1 MAITA
6 IPTLT
11 IHIDMMLMPRRRRTK
26 KASYAKLEVPTSTF
40 IPYEYHWDRETIV
53 THKKEFLQIIKLEG
67 FSFETADDEDVDMK
81 KMVRNSLLKSMADG
95 TYAVWFHT
103 IRRRQSAYPGGRQP
117 PGFPTYLDK
126 KWREKHHSKDSY
138 VNELYITVIRK
149 PDTKG
154 AAKIHH
160 FMKKASDVSSK
171 ASSIESMRDSY
182 KELAEAVNRL
192 VATMKDY
199 GARLLTTYETE
210 HGTFSEPMEF
220 LGKLVN
226 CGFSQP
232 MRFHHEKIATA
243 LPIYRLYFGDRAV
256 EVAGGPRKRYGGII
270 SIKEYAPAT
279 AAGLLDG
286 FLQLPFEFVI
296 SQSYTFHNR
305 SVNINRMQIRQRRM
319 MAAEDA
325 AISQIAE
332 ISDALDMAMSGH
344 VAFGP
349 HHMTVMCYEE
359 SLPELEKVLSLAIAE
374 LVNLGINPVRE
385 KFVMEPAYW
394 AQLPANFDCIA
405 RGSDISTMNLAGFAS
420 MHNYPTG
427 KIANNHWGD
436 AVTVFDT
443 SSGTPYFFN
452 FHARDVGHTTI
463 IGPTGAGKTVLL
475 NFLCAQA
482 QKFNCRIFFF
492 DKDRGAEIFIRA
504 ISGKYT
510 IIEPGKKCNFNPLQL
525 PDTPEN
531 RTFIAEWLH
540 TLVTVHDEPFTAE
553 DMERINEA
561 VAGNFKLSRKDRM
574 LRNIAAFLGME
585 GPGTMATRLKM
596 WHSGGPY
603 SGLFD
608 NETDVVDFSIG
619 NAFGFEMGEVLRER
633 MSLEPTLLY
642 LFHRISLSLDGTP
655 TVIVLDEAWALIDN
669 KIFAGRI
676 RDWLKT
682 LRKLNGMVV
691 FATQSVEDAS
701 NSAISETLIQ
711 QTATQIFLPNPKAT
725 DAYKR
730 AFMVT
735 DREFNLLKTTDPAS
749 RYFLV
754 KQGKDVVVARI
765 DLSGMDD
772 VVNILS
778 ARAETIVILDEI
790 RARVGDAP
798 EAWMPLFQEKVK
810 LEKEKFASKETKR

>member
-1 MAITA
+1 MINFQ
-6 IPTLT
+6 
-11 IHIDMMLMPRRRRTK
+11 RRKTT
-26 KASYAKLEVPTSTF
+26 KASYAKLEISEAGF

-53 THKKEFLQIIKLEG
+53 TRKKEFLQIIKLDG

-95 TYAVWFHT
+95 TFAVWFHT
-103 IRRRQSAYPGGRQP
+103 IRRRQSAYPGGKQP
-117 PGFPTYLDK
+117 PGFASYVDK
-126 KWREKHHSKDSY
+126 LWREKHHSKDSY
-138 VNELYITVIRK
+138 INEIYITIVRK
-149 PDTKG
+149 ADTKG
-154 AAKIHH
+154 AAKVHH
-160 FMKKASDVSSK
+160 ILKKATEVSSK
-171 ASSIESMRDSY
+171 QAQIDSMREVQ
-182 KELAEAVNRL
+182 KELSEAVHRL
-192 VATMKDY
+192 SATLKDY
-199 GARLLTTYETE
+199 GARVLGTYENE
-210 HGTFSEPMEF
+210 HGTFSEPLEF
-220 LGKLVN
+220 LAKLVN
-226 CGFSQP
+226 CGFTQP
-232 MRFHHEKIATA
+232 MRLNAGNIAHH
-243 LPIYRLYFGDRAV
+243 LPMYRLYFGDRAV
-256 EVAGGPRKRYGGII
+256 EVSGAPKKRFAGLI

-286 FLQLPFEFVI
+286 FLQLPFEFII
-296 SQSYTFHNR
+296 SQSFTFHNR
-305 SVNINRMQIRQRRM
+305 SVNIGRMQVRQRRM

-349 HHMTVMCYEE
+349 HHMTVLCFEE
-359 SLPELEKVLSLAIAE
+359 NLPALEKVLSLAVAE

-394 AQLPANFDCIA
+394 AQLPANFDFIA
-405 RGSDISTMNLAGFAS
+405 RGADISTMNLAGFAS
-420 MHNYPTG
+420 LHNYPTG
-427 KIANNHWGD
+427 KINGNHWGD

-452 FHARDVGHTTI
+452 FHNRDVGHSTI

-482 QKFNCRIFFF
+482 QKFNCRTFFF
-492 DKDRGAEIFIRA
+492 DKDRGAEIFVRA
-504 ISGKYT
+504 IGGKYT
-510 IIEPGKKCNFNPLQL
+510 VIEPSKKCHFNPLQL

-531 RTFIAEWLH
+531 RTFLTEWLR

-553 DMERINEA
+553 DMDRVSEA
-561 VAGNFKLSRKDRM
+561 IAGNYKLDRKDRM
-574 LRNIAAFLGME
+574 LRNIAPFLGLE
-585 GPGTMATRLKM
+585 GPGTIAGRLRV
-596 WHSGGPY
+596 WHGNGPY
-603 SGLFD
+603 AGLFD
-608 NETDVVDFSIG
+608 NPEDIVDFSQG
-619 NAFGFEMGEVLRER
+619 NSFGFEMGEVLKER
-633 MSLEPTLLY
+633 ISLEPTLLY
-642 LFHRISLSLDGTP
+642 LFHRINLSLDGTP

-669 KIFAGRI
+669 KIFSGRI

-691 FATQSVEDAS
+691 FATQSVEDAT

-725 DAYKR
+725 DAYKK

-735 DREFNLLKTTDPAS
+735 DREFNLLKNTDPGS

-772 VVNILS
+772 VINVLS
-778 ARAETIVILDEI
+778 ARAETVALLDEV
-790 RARVGDAP
+790 RAEVGDAP
-798 EAWMPLFQEKVK
+798 EAWMAPFQERVR
-810 LEKEKFASKETKR
+810 LEKEKFAAKDPKK